1 MGSWPACSPRF
12 AVEAGRQAGFLFLA
26 YGLWLIVSMAN
37 KLNFPLILTLI
48 LIAIFFATAITTSSD
63 TYWHMAVGREIVQ
76 TKHIPTQDNFTYGQ
90 KDKSFNSSEWLSGLI
105 FYSLFQNF
113 GQNGL
118 VILRIL
124 IAIATLFVLYKTL
137 DLVTKNLSVQILAL
151 EFSAFML
158 SFRFKDRPEIF
169 AYLFVAFTNYICL
182 HYFFKKKLPTVSYF
196 LPLIFLLWP
205 NMHPSVYLGFGIIG
219 FYLTLF
225 TFRIFLKLDSL
236 KSHIQFFLL
245 SLVSVCLSLIQFKRL
260 SIIFDFQKLQGHD
273 LTEFG
278 SILTEWQR
286 AKGYQPITQ
295 MSLSF
300 YLYLALSLAFLTL
313 LIYSLFKTKNIT
325 SNKILWTFYFLL
337 LLMPIKL
344 FRLVPI
350 TTLLATPAFL
360 YIAKNNLK
368 SLPKIPI
375 LAKTFVVFMSTLLFF
390 SIIQGQTIG
399 NTDYQQI
406 VFYQE
411 KSGDSRP
418 VGAINRIW
426 NTDNPK
432 LAGDFIK
439 NNLETKHLFTSA
451 QWNNYFIWQIPQL
464 KVFADALF
472 YNRANDDYEA
482 EDKINAGKDNWKELI
497 ENYQIDT
504 IVIPQVYFPFQ
515 TPAYELENW
524 QLVYID
530 GISKVYAKKNIIKN
544 KIFDLSMFRPE
555 IFEKQKFKKEDQ
567 EKALKTINDLLNA
580 DPQNAFART
589 QLIESYMEN
598 DIQKAKSLTENS
610 RQLSPNDPYYSL
622 YLVRI
627 YAKLNQCQQAKDFAQ
642 EAKSKSYND
651 FFINLE
657 IKNALSNCQNP
668 N

>member
-1 MGSWPACSPRF
+1 MTS
-12 AVEAGRQAGFLFLA
+12 
-26 YGLWLIVSMAN
+26 
-37 KLNFPLILTLI
+37 KLNLPLILTFA
-48 LIAIFFATAITTSSD
+48 LIAVFFATAVTTSSD
-63 TYWHMAVGREIVQ
+63 TYWHMSVGREVAQ
-76 TKHIPTQDNFTYGQ
+76 TKNIPTQDNFTYGQ
-90 KDKSFNSSEWLSGLI
+90 KDKSFNSTEWLSGLI
-105 FYSLFQNF
+105 FYTFFQNF

-118 VILRIL
+118 ITLRIL
-124 IAIATLFVLYKTL
+124 VALSTLFVLYKTL
-137 DLVTKNLSVQILAL
+137 YLITKNLSVQILTL

-169 AYLFVAFTNYICL
+169 SYLLVAFTNFICL
-182 HYFFKKKLPTVSYF
+182 HYFFKKKLPVIYYL
-196 LPLIFLLWP
+196 LPITFLLWP

-219 FYLTLF
+219 FYIILF
-225 TFRIFLKLDSL
+225 TSRILLKLDKF
-236 KSHIQFFLL
+236 KSHAKFFLL
-245 SLVSVCLSLIQFKRL
+245 CLASICLSLVQFKRL

-286 AKGYQPITQ
+286 AKGYHPITQ

-300 YLYLALSLAFLTL
+300 YLYLALSLAFLIL
-313 LIYSLFKTKNIT
+313 LIYSFFKTKNIT

-337 LLMPIKL
+337 LLTPIKL

-375 LAKTFVVFMSTLLFF
+375 IAKTFVVFMSTLLLF
-390 SIIQGQTIG
+390 SIIQKQTLG
-399 NTDYQQI
+399 NTQYQQI

-426 NTDNPK
+426 NENNPK

-439 NNLETKHLFTSA
+439 NNLEAKHLFTSA
-451 QWNNYFIWQIPQL
+451 QWNNYFIWQIPQV

-482 EDKINAGKDNWKELI
+482 EDKINAGADNWKEHI
-497 ENYQIDT
+497 DNYQIDT
-504 IVIPQVYFPFQ
+504 IVIPQIYFPFQ
-515 TPAYELENW
+515 TPAQELQNW

-530 GISKVYAKKNIIKN
+530 GISRVYAKENIIKN
-544 KIFDLSMFRPE
+544 KVFDLSMFHPE
-555 IFEKQKFKKEDQ
+555 IFEKQKFKKEDGQ
-567 EKALKTINDLLNA
+567 KALKSLDKLLST

-598 DIQKAKSLTENS
+598 DIQKAKNLTEES

-627 YAKLNQCQQAKDFAQ
+627 YTKLGQCQKAKDFAQ
-642 EAKSKSYND
+642 EVKSKSYND
-651 FFINLE
+651 FFINME
-657 IKNALSNCQNP
+657 IKNALTSCP
-668 N
+668 NTN